1 MKLFIQIPC
10 YNEEAT
16 LPLVVNSIPRAIPGV
31 DEVRVLVVNDG
42 STDRT
47 VDVARELGVD
57 YIVSHRGNR
66 GLAATFQTGLD
77 TCLQL
82 GADIIVNTDG
92 DNQYPQAEI
101 PRLIAPILRGEA
113 DMVVADRQ
121 TDQISHFSAQKKL
134 LQRAGSWMVRRLA
147 GAQVADAPSGFRA
160 FTREVAERLNVVST
174 YSYTLDTLIQVGRSN
189 LKIANVP
196 VTTNPKT
203 RESRL
208 MRGTI
213 DYVVNSSAT
222 LLRVHLMYES
232 LRWFIVVGSG
242 AMFIGALFIARW
254 MIYYFQGEGEG
265 KVQSLVLATMLFVVG
280 FVTCSM
286 GLLANLIGSNRR
298 LLEMLLY
305 RVKRIERAQVPT
317 EAEDVADVAEQSA
330 SPVVTVAS
338 SSEAEADE
346 PLLERAE
353 EPVVR

>member
-16 LPLVVNSIPRAIPGV
+16 LPLVVSSIPRQIPGV
-31 DEVRVLVVNDG
+31 DEVRILVINDG
-42 STDRT
+42 SSDRT
-47 VDVARELGVD
+47 VEVAREIGVD

-101 PRLIAPILRGEA
+101 PRLIEPILCGEA

-121 TDQISHFSAQKKL
+121 TDQIGHFSGQKKL

-174 YSYTLDTLIQVGRSN
+174 YSYTLDTLIQVGRGR

-196 VTTNPKT
+196 VVTNAKT

-208 MRGTI
+208 MRGTV
-213 DYVVNSSAT
+213 DYMANSAAT
-222 LLRVHLMYES
+222 LLRVYTMYET
-232 LRWFIVVGSG
+232 LKVFFLVGTIVMLVG
-242 AMFIGALFIARW
+242 AAFVARW
-254 MIYYFQGEGEG
+254 MFYYFQGEGEG
-265 KVQSLVLATMLFVVG
+265 KVQSLVLAASMLVIG
-280 FVTCSM
+280 FQVWAM

-305 RVKRIERAQVPT
+305 RVKRVERAQVPT
-317 EAEDVADVAEQSA
+317 QAEDVAESTG
-330 SPVVTVAS
+330 SVVGYSGSVLS
-338 SSEAEADE
+338 DELDE
-346 PLLERAE
+346 PLVERTE

>member
-16 LPLVVNSIPRAIPGV
+16 LPLVVGSIPRAITGV
-31 DEVRVLVVNDG
+31 DEVRILVVNDG

-47 VDVARELGVD
+47 VEVARQLGVD

-101 PRLIAPILRGEA
+101 PRLIEPILRGEA

-121 TDQISHFSAQKKL
+121 TDQISHFSAPKKL
-134 LQRAGSWMVRRLA
+134 LQRAGSWTVRRLA
-147 GAQVADAPSGFRA
+147 GADVADAPSGFRA

-174 YSYTLDTLIQVGRSN
+174 YSYTLDTLIQVGRGR
-189 LKIANVP
+189 LKIANIP
-196 VTTNPKT
+196 VTTNAKT

-208 MRGTI
+208 MRGTV
-213 DYVVNSSAT
+213 DYLGNSMAT
-222 LLRVHLMYES
+222 LLRVYTMYES
-232 LRWFIVVGSG
+232 LKVFF
-242 AMFIGALFIARW
+242 FIGAVFMLIGTAFVARW
-254 MIYYFQGEGEG
+254 MYFYFQGEGEG
-265 KVQSLVLATMLFVVG
+265 KVQSLVLAASLLVIG
-280 FVTCSM
+280 FGAWAM

-298 LLEMLLY
+298 LLELLLY
-305 RVKRIERAQVPT
+305 RVKRIERALLPV
-317 EAEDVADVAEQSA
+317 EAEQVIEV
-330 SPVVTVAS
+330 PGR
-338 SSEAEADE
+338 SESISKRRIDGNEALDE
-346 PLLERAE
+346 VLEE

>member
-16 LPLVVNSIPRAIPGV
+16 LPLVVRSIPRRIEGV
-31 DEVRVLVVNDG
+31 DEVRILVVNDG

-47 VDVARELGVD
+47 LDVARELGVD

-101 PRLIAPILRGEA
+101 PRLIEPILRGDA

-121 TDQISHFSAQKKL
+121 TDLISHFSPQKKV
-134 LQRAGSWMVRRLA
+134 LQRVGSWMVRRLA
-147 GAQVADAPSGFRA
+147 GVDVSDAPSGFRA

-174 YSYTLDTLIQVGRSN
+174 YSYTLDTLIQVGRGQ

-196 VTTNPKT
+196 VTTNAKT

-208 MRGTI
+208 MRGTL
-213 DYVVNSSAT
+213 DYMGNSFAT
-222 LLRVHLMYES
+222 MLRVYSMYES
-232 LRWFIVVGSG
+232 LKVFFLVGAFFI
-242 AMFIGALFIARW
+242 LFSSAFVARW
-254 MIYYFQGEGEG
+254 MFYYFQGEGEG
-265 KVQSLVLATMLFVVG
+265 KVQSLVLAASLLVIG
-280 FVTCSM
+280 FGTLAM

-298 LLEMLLY
+298 LLELLLY
-305 RVKRIERAQVPT
+305 RVKRIERALVPT
-317 EAEDVADVAEQSA
+317 EAEDVTEDQLAAPDSNSTA
-330 SPVVTVAS
+330 VV
-338 SSEAEADE
+338 DE
-346 PLLERAE
+346 RRMERAE
-353 EPVVR
+353 KPLVR

>member
-16 LPLVVNSIPRAIPGV
+16 LPLVVGSIPREIPGV
-31 DEVRVLVVNDG
+31 DDVRVLVVDDG

-47 VDVARELGVD
+47 VAVARELGVD

-66 GLAATFQTGLD
+66 GLAASFQTGLD

-82 GADIIVNTDG
+82 GADVIVNTDG

-101 PRLIAPILRGEA
+101 PRLIQPILRGDA

-121 TDQISHFSAQKKL
+121 TDQISHFSGQKKL

-174 YSYTLDTLIQVGRSN
+174 YSYTLDTLIQVGRGR

-196 VTTNPKT
+196 VTTNAKT

-208 MRGTI
+208 MRGTV
-213 DYVVNSSAT
+213 DYLGNSMAT
-222 LLRVHLMYES
+222 LLRVYSMYES
-232 LRWFIVVGSG
+232 LKVF
-242 AMFIGALFIARW
+242 FLIGMVLMLIGVAFVARW
-254 MIYYFQGEGEG
+254 MFFYLQGEGEG
-265 KVQSLVLATMLFVVG
+265 KVQSLVLAGATIVIG
-280 FVTCSM
+280 FQAWAF
-286 GLLANLIGSNRR
+286 GLQANLIGSNRR

-305 RVKRIERAQVPT
+305 RVKRIERIQVPT
-317 EAEDVADVAEQSA
+317 EAEDVAEEAQEGDVAIA
-330 SPVVTVAS
+330 SRRSGQP
-338 SSEAEADE
+338 DE
-346 PLLERAE
+346 PLLERTE

>member
-16 LPLVVNSIPRAIPGV
+16 LPLVVGSIPRDIAGV
-31 DEVRVLVVNDG
+31 DEVRILVVNDG

-47 VDVARELGVD
+47 VEVARELGVD

-101 PRLIAPILRGEA
+101 PRLIEPILRGEA

-121 TDQISHFSAQKKL
+121 TDQISHFSPQKKA

-147 GAQVADAPSGFRA
+147 GADVADAPSGFRA

-174 YSYTLDTLIQVGRSN
+174 YSYTLDTLIQVGRGR
-189 LKIANVP
+189 LKIANVA
-196 VTTNPKT
+196 VTTNAKT

-208 MRGTI
+208 MRGTL
-213 DYVVNSSAT
+213 DYLGNSFAT
-222 LLRVHLMYES
+222 LLRVYAMYES
-232 LRWFIVVGSG
+232 LKVFFLFGAFFILVGS
-242 AMFIGALFIARW
+242 AFVARW
-254 MIYYFQGEGEG
+254 MFYYFQGEGEG
-265 KVQSLVLATMLFVVG
+265 KVQSLVLAASLLVIG
-280 FVTCSM
+280 FGTLAM

-305 RVKRIERAQVPT
+305 RVKRIERALVPT
-317 EAEDVADVAEQSA
+317 EAEDVTEDRPIEPASTASVAA
-330 SPVVTVAS
+330 SERRV
-338 SSEAEADE
+338 
-346 PLLERAE
+346 ERAE